1 MAFKKAEIPLS
12 LGQRVTLKVRNEV
25 FNVQVRGWCTGQYI
39 ILDLPKIGADY
50 FRVAPQTGL
59 QIHFTKE
66 GVFVNFK
73 STSILTFVQA
83 ISFLIIEYPRD
94 VDTHNLRKYARFKAN
109 LPVSYFSENDEQKKE
124 DAGIIRDI
132 SSGGILFTHT
142 RQIGKEDLLKITFEV
157 PKGGKIQG
165 QLAEVRNIRK
175 NPRSETSPIVT
186 GAKWRKLPSEVE
198 LLIKNFVQMRSSDK
212 RGEGR

>member
-59 QIHFTKE
+59 QIHYTKE
-66 GVFVNFK
+66 GIFVNFK

-83 ISFLIIEYPRD
+83 ISLLIIEYPRD

-142 RQIGKEDLLKITFEV
+142 RQIGKEDLLKITFEI
-157 PKGGKIQG
+157 PKGGKIQE

-175 NPRSETSPIVT
+175 NPRSETSPFVT
-186 GAKWRKLPSEVE
+186 GIKWRKLPSEVE